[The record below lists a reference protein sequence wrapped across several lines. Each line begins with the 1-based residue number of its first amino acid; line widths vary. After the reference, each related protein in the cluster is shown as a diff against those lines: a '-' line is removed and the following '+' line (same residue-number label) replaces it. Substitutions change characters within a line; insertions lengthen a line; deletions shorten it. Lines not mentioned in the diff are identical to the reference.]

1 LVPGY
6 ARHVVPQYA
15 EELYEDD
22 PYDQTAGAKR
32 GGAAVRRSEP
42 VPIGVAI
49 AEAYAAIGARRRTAA
64 RQLRRQASETLRK
77 ARATG

>member
-1 LVPGY
+1 MKTIHTIKLPV
-6 ARHVVPQYA
+6 QN
-15 EELYEDD
+15 
-22 PYDQTAGAKR
+22 
-32 GGAAVRRSEP
+32 AAVRRSEP

-64 RQLRRQASETLRK
+64 RQLGRQASETLRK